1 MSRYSNRRWVILP
14 IATIDDD
21 SAQILGEEFTY
32 LETVVDEETGEE
44 STVERTE
51 TPVIGN
57 RYIDSAIESSR
68 ASLRLSLDGSKTI
81 LKWEGETPEVFEGME
96 TYTHS
101 EILAELAGPAWTS
114 NEEPGQAAA
123 ASQSYVKYRAKSSA
137 QERLA
142 EFPEGHGITALR
154 STKTFG
160 GSAIILSNDGQKQ
173 YLNAEELED
182 LEPVGDEEWVE
193 WLARYA
199 PETPS

>member
-1 MSRYSNRRWVILP
+1 MSNYANRKWVIMTLED
-14 IATIDDD
+14 IDAGDNY
-21 SAQILGEEFTY
+21 EEQ
-32 LETVVDEETGEE
+32 TVIDEETGEE
-44 STVERTE
+44 TTE
-51 TPVIGN
+51 QVVVGN
-57 RYIDSAIESSR
+57 TFIDAAIETSKQT
-68 ASLRLSLDGSKTI
+68 LRLSLTEPTKTI
-81 LKWEGETPEVFEGME
+81 LKWDGETPEPFEGME

-101 EILAELAGPAWTS
+101 EILEELAGADWTS
-114 NEEPGQAAA
+114 NEEPGAAA

-160 GSAIILSNDGQKQ
+160 GSAIILSNDEQKQ

-193 WLARYA
+193 WLARYEPEA
-199 PETPS
+199 P